1 MMAAEYAL
9 PIPGS
14 ASSCSALAELMSS
27 RSDLA
32 AGAIF
37 DSVAG
42 ALGAGAILSDLAA
55 GWAVWAIDGEAV
67 SRPRVSAVAAS
78 EASVKR
84 RIGCVPPR
92 TGLSNAIKVA
102 SHSWRCHGCQMNGR

>member
-1 MMAAEYAL
+1 MMIAAEYAL

-14 ASSCSALAELMSS
+14 ASRSSALAELMSS

-42 ALGAGAILSDLAA
+42 AFGAGAILLSDLAA
-55 GWAVWAIDGEAV
+55 GCAVCAIDVGYGQQTRAV
-67 SRPRVSAVAAS
+67 RLDFSVGVAF
-78 EASVKR
+78 
-84 RIGCVPPR
+84 
-92 TGLSNAIKVA
+92 
-102 SHSWRCHGCQMNGR
+102 